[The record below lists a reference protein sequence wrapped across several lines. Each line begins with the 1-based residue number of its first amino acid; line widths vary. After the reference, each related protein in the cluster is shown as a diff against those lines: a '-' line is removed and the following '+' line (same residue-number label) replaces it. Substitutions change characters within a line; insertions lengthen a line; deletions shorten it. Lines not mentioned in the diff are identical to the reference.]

1 MPEQRLDQHLQ
12 RFYADKRPSEACL
25 DRLAALAESTPA
37 AKPSAPV
44 KTRRVTPAYLAVAA
58 SLLLI
63 LFGGVFLLQP
73 GHNANWLVAKEIA
86 VNHNKHLAIEFP
98 TSDYHELNR
107 LMDKLDFSSV
117 ISKRLPPGQYRLLG
131 GRYCSIQGQLALQL
145 KLQDRAGNRYTL
157 YQAPLNKLL
166 TGIQQ
171 GEQVIDGVRITL
183 WREAGLLLGLAS
195 SQTQAPEKKTTNN
208 KPPHGTAAQRPRH
221 NIQP

>member
-1 MPEQRLDQHLQ
+1 MPEQRLNEHLR
-12 RFYADKRPSEACL
+12 RFYTNKAPSAQCL

-37 AKPSAPV
+37 AESPAPAR
-44 KTRRVTPAYLAVAA
+44 THRATPAYLAVAA

-63 LFGGVFLLQP
+63 LFGGGVFLLQP
-73 GHNANWLVAKEIA
+73 NHNTEPGWLVAKEIA

-98 TSDYHELNR
+98 TGDYHELNR

-171 GEQVIDGVRITL
+171 GEQIIDGVRITL
-183 WREAGLLLGLAS
+183 WREAGLLFGLAS
-195 SQTQAPEKKTTNN
+195 SQTQAPGENDDEN
-208 KPPHGTAAQRPRH
+208 K
-221 NIQP
+221 